1 MKPPPLPPITLC
13 KAKNLLKKIFS
24 GSVKTAEKFLI
35 YKQKDFKGQ
44 EVNRMFVIREPW
56 LDFPLFGED
65 NPLLDW
71 VKDTICY

>member
-1 MKPPPLPPITLC
+1 M
-13 KAKNLLKKIFS
+13 
-24 GSVKTAEKFLI
+24 KTAEKFLI

-71 VKDTICY
+71 VKDTMKNKTKTCRQRHKS